1 MAPLVQSAL
10 LLGGKGGG
18 KGGGK
23 VVHVK
28 KVVLIWA
35 VREER
40 DLDWF
45 LEDIREKWLT
55 SSNVEF
61 VVKLFVTGESDGMLA
76 AVGGGSG
83 GGGGGGANAKEVGV
97 EMVGA
102 KNNGG
107 MGKEGGNAG
116 GVAIAVGVPMNVGG
130 GGDGGVNRGRRPHVG
145 SELKLIQEECA
156 SLGGGADHVD
166 VFVCGPSGMRNAVL
180 EAAAFSCC
188 SVLGKSSTLPALYIH
203 DETFEL

>member
-1 MAPLVQSAL
+1 
-10 LLGGKGGG
+10 
-18 KGGGK
+18 
-23 VVHVK
+23 VHVK

-83 GGGGGGANAKEVGV
+83 GGGGGGGGGANAKEVGV

-102 KNNGG
+102 KNNGEWG
-107 MGKEGGNAG
+107 RKGEMQGG
-116 GVAIAVGVPMNVGG
+116 
-130 GGDGGVNRGRRPHVG
+130 
-145 SELKLIQEECA
+145 LLLQ
-156 SLGGGADHVD
+156 
-166 VFVCGPSGMRNAVL
+166 
-180 EAAAFSCC
+180 
-188 SVLGKSSTLPALYIH
+188 SVYQ
-203 DETFEL
+203 